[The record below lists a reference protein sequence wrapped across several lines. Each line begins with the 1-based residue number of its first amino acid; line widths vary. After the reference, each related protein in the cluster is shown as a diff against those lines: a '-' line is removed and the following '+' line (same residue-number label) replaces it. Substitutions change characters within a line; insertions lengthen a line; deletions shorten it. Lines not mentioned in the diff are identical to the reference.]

1 MDAPR
6 RRRPG
11 GRLATDAHYRVR
23 PAAAADV
30 DALHAIERAVFSD
43 PWALSDFRECL
54 AAATPVFVAVRG
66 HEVVGYV
73 ISRAAADEG
82 EILNLAVAPAQQ
94 RQGVGRLLA
103 QRALDDLA
111 ARGARSVYLEVRESN
126 AAARRLYE
134 GLGFEAVARRPNY
147 YRQPAEAALVL
158 RTVNFAGPEDA

>member
-1 MDAPR
+1 
-6 RRRPG
+6 
-11 GRLATDAHYRVR
+11 
-23 PAAAADV
+23 
-30 DALHAIERAVFSD
+30 VFSD
-43 PWALSDFRECL
+43 PWTLADFRECL
-54 AAATPVFVAVRG
+54 AAATPVFVAARG

-82 EILNLAVAPAQQ
+82 EILNLAVAPGQQ
-94 RQGVGRLLA
+94 RHGVGRSLA
-103 QRALDDLA
+103 QHALEDLA

-158 RTVNFAGPEDA
+158 RTVILAGRQDA